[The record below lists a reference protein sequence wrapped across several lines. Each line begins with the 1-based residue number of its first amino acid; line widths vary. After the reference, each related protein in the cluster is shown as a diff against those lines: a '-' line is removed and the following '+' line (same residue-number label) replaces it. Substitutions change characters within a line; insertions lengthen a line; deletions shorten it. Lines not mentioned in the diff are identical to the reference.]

1 MGQTTTMW
9 AVSSFSAELIIS
21 AFAISPIYIFVK
33 FVVMPSIVAGL
44 VEGDV
49 KTAQAQYREKMKM
62 KRQNAGPGTK
72 GDGRKRGPN
81 KLVSISEDL
90 ANRASRRLSR
100 AISLGGASKPEVGG
114 SGGSSFREKEEDVWV
129 MEGGGGGTG
138 VQMNPI
144 TRLASSSKAGA
155 RAETGNEK
163 KTREGGEGGG
173 GGGGD
178 DDNSVFTHYDG
189 EGNPYFE
196 HVKTGRV
203 SYSAPDGWYEDRRH
217 DEWDASFD
225 EQTQGTFYVNRRTRR
240 TTWTAKGSSTEVDVG
255 RAGNLVEVEAADTEG
270 QDEVVV
276 GGQGAKE
283 YRGTVGTAVRWKKS
297 VDEEGGAGGA
307 WDAVLDSATGS
318 QYFVNRG
325 VW

>member
-1 MGQTTTMW
+1 
-9 AVSSFSAELIIS
+9 
-21 AFAISPIYIFVK
+21 
-33 FVVMPSIVAGL
+33 
-44 VEGDV
+44 
-49 KTAQAQYREKMKM
+49 
-62 KRQNAGPGTK
+62 
-72 GDGRKRGPN
+72 
-81 KLVSISEDL
+81 
-90 ANRASRRLSR
+90 
-100 AISLGGASKPEVGG
+100 
-114 SGGSSFREKEEDVWV
+114 
-129 MEGGGGGTG
+129 
-138 VQMNPI
+138 
-144 TRLASSSKAGA
+144 
-155 RAETGNEK
+155 
-163 KTREGGEGGG
+163 
-173 GGGGD
+173 
-178 DDNSVFTHYDG
+178 VFTHYDG

-283 YRGTVGTAVRWKKS
+283 YWGTVGTAVRWKKS